1 MKDLC
6 SLYFNDTGALKSD
19 YRSVYNKTF
28 NSQIM
33 ACFHGFS
40 SGKSTPL
47 THKKP
52 PKKQKHSV
60 YCFYRILWNKDICCF
75 ILSVTLRSEM

>member
-47 THKKP
+47 THKKT
-52 PKKQKHSV
+52 PKNKNILFIVSIE
-60 YCFYRILWNKDICCF
+60 FYGIKIFAALFC
-75 ILSVTLRSEM
+75 LLL